1 MTFLLWSFVIVL
13 LSSVSTTIFSEQTFH
28 DQLAF
33 AAMLV
38 AIVGLVISAA
48 FLLVDT
54 LQNICNP

>member
-1 MTFLLWSFVIVL
+1 MTFLLWSFAVVF
-13 LSSVSTTIFSEQTFH
+13 LSSVSTTIFSEQAFH

-33 AAMLV
+33 AIMAV

-54 LQNICNP
+54 LQDICNP